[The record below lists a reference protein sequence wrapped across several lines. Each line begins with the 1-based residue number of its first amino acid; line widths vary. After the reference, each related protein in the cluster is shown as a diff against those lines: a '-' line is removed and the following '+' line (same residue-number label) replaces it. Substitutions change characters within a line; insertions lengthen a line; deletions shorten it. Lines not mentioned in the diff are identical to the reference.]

1 MRRTLPYAAVAGAA
15 ILFGSTF
22 TVIKSAVESMPPM
35 AFITWRF
42 LIAAAVLL
50 FIKRPGSRRVW
61 RDGVLAGSFLFIGF
75 AAQTQGLVT
84 TSASN
89 SALITGLYVI
99 MVPLFVAVAKRSRPT
114 LATLLGAGIGVFGLA
129 LLTNTSL
136 SEVVTGSLRRGD
148 LLTIAAATAFASHI
162 VALSYTARSHH
173 LIEFAAVQMLT
184 VAGMAAVM
192 SAILEGLPLPAR
204 TDLSALIMTGFIVSI
219 GAFLLQIWGQS
230 HMSATRA
237 GIILSIEPVV
247 GAGLAAMILGEQLD
261 VKAWIGAAL
270 IVGSIY
276 IVMWATSD
284 EVVALETISTSS

>member
-1 MRRTLPYAAVAGAA
+1 MRRTLPYVAVAGAA
-15 ILFGSTF
+15 VLFGSTF

-42 LIAAAVLL
+42 LIAAVVLL
-50 FIKRPGSRRVW
+50 ALRRPGNRRVW
-61 RDGVLAGSFLFIGF
+61 RDGILAGSFLFIGF
-75 AAQTQGLVT
+75 ASQTQGLVT

-99 MVPLFVAVAKRSRPT
+99 MVPLLVAVARRSRPG
-114 LATLLGAGIGVFGLA
+114 LATLLGAATGVFGLA
-129 LLTNTSL
+129 LLTNVSL
-136 SEVVTGSLRRGD
+136 SEVAAGSFERGD
-148 LLTIAAATAFASHI
+148 LLTVVAAAAFASHI
-162 VALSYTARSHH
+162 VALSYTARNHH
-173 LIEFAAVQMLT
+173 LIDFTAVQMLT

-192 SAILEGLPLPAR
+192 SAIREGLPLPTQ
-204 TDLSALIMTGFIVSI
+204 TDLPALIMTGLIVSI

-230 HMSATRA
+230 HMSAARA
-237 GIILSIEPVV
+237 GIILSLEPVV
-247 GAGLAAMILGEQLD
+247 GAGLAAIILGEHLD
-261 VKAWIGAAL
+261 GKAWLGAGL

>member
-1 MRRTLPYAAVAGAA
+1 MRRTLPYVAVAGAA
-15 ILFGSTF
+15 VLFGSTF

-42 LIAAAVLL
+42 LIAAVVLL
-50 FIKRPGSRRVW
+50 ALRRPGNRRVW
-61 RDGVLAGSFLFIGF
+61 RDGILAGSFLFVGF
-75 AAQTQGLVT
+75 ASQTQGLVT

-99 MVPLFVAVAKRSRPT
+99 MVPLLVAVAKRSRPG
-114 LATLLGAGIGVFGLA
+114 LATLLGAATGIFGLA
-129 LLTNTSL
+129 LLTNVSL
-136 SEVVTGSLRRGD
+136 SEVVAGSVERGD
-148 LLTIAAATAFASHI
+148 LLTVAAATAFASHI
-162 VALSYTARSHH
+162 VALSYTARNHH
-173 LIEFAAVQMLT
+173 LIEFTAVQMLT

-192 SAILEGLPLPAR
+192 SVIREGLPLPTQ
-204 TDLSALIMTGFIVSI
+204 TDLLPLIMTGLIVSI

-230 HMSATRA
+230 HMSAARA
-237 GIILSIEPVV
+237 GIILSLEPVV
-247 GAGLAAMILGEQLD
+247 GAGLAAIILGEHLD
-261 VKAWIGAAL
+261 GRAWLGAAL

>member
-1 MRRTLPYAAVAGAA
+1 MRRTVPYAAVAGAA
-15 ILFGSTF
+15 VLFGSTF

-42 LIAAAVLL
+42 LIAAMVLL
-50 FIKRPGSRRVW
+50 AIRRPSNQRVW
-61 RDGVLAGSFLFIGF
+61 RDGILAGSFLFIGF
-75 AAQTQGLVT
+75 ASQTQGLVT

-99 MVPLFVAVAKRSRPT
+99 MVPLLVAIARRSRPG
-114 LATLLGAGIGVFGLA
+114 LATLLGAATGVFGLA
-129 LLTNTSL
+129 LLTNVSL
-136 SEVVTGSLRRGD
+136 SEVVAGSFERGD
-148 LLTIAAATAFASHI
+148 LLTIAAAIAFASHI
-162 VALSYTARSHH
+162 VALSYTARNHH
-173 LIEFAAVQMLT
+173 LIEFTAVQMLT

-204 TDLSALIMTGFIVSI
+204 TDLSALIMTGLIVSI

-230 HMSATRA
+230 HMSAARA
-237 GIILSIEPVV
+237 GIILSLEPVV
-247 GAGLAAMILGEQLD
+247 GAGLAAIILGEHLD
-261 VKAWIGAAL
+261 GKAWLGAAL

>member
-15 ILFGSTF
+15 VLFGSTF

-42 LIAAAVLL
+42 LIAAGVLVL
-50 FIKRPGSRRVW
+50 IKRPSNRRVW
-61 RDGVLAGSFLFIGF
+61 RDGILAGSFLFIGF
-75 AAQTQGLVT
+75 ASQTQGLVT

-99 MVPLFVAVAKRSRPT
+99 MVPLLVAVARRSRPG
-114 LATLLGAGIGVFGLA
+114 LATLLGAGTGVFGLA

-136 SEVVTGSLRRGD
+136 SEVVAGSFQTGD
-148 LLTIAAATAFASHI
+148 LLTIGAATAFASHI
-162 VALSYTARSHH
+162 VTLSYTARKHH
-173 LIEFAAVQMLT
+173 LIEFTAVQMLT
-184 VAGMAAVM
+184 VTAMAAVM
-192 SAILEGLPLPAR
+192 SAILEGLPLPAQ
-204 TDLSALIMTGFIVSI
+204 TDLSALVMTGLIVSI

-230 HMSATRA
+230 HMSAARA

-247 GAGLAAMILGEQLD
+247 GAGLAAIILGEHLD
-261 VKAWIGAAL
+261 GTAWLGAAL

-284 EVVALETISTSS
+284 EVVALETISASS